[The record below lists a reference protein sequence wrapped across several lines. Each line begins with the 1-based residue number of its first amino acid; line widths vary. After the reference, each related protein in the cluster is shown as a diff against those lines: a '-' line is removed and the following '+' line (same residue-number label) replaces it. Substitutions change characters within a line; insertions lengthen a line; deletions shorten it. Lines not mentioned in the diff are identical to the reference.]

1 MLWLS
6 MVQTSEALDPIAPDS
21 RPWATVEKFWRFC
34 KLYGDYQATP
44 PRLRRQFII
53 SLEQARK
60 NESGQNGVDRC
71 ADLPQQS

>member
-6 MVQTSEALDPIAPDS
+6 IGQTSEALDPIAVNS
-21 RPWATVEKFWRFC
+21 RPWATLEKFWRFC

-53 SLEQARK
+53 NLEQARK
-60 NESGQNGVDRC
+60 NDQVCGEVEPC
-71 ADLPQQS
+71 AELPQ